1 MFRDDAG
8 LCVILRLTSP
18 GLFKMNLKP
27 FLHVVCITFI
37 NFMEHKLYLNFLLLI
52 PSDSSQT
59 ELTLLMVTYS

>member
-37 NFMEHKLYLNFLLLI
+37 NFMGHKLYLNFLLLI
-52 PSDSSQT
+52 PSDSS
-59 ELTLLMVTYS
+59 